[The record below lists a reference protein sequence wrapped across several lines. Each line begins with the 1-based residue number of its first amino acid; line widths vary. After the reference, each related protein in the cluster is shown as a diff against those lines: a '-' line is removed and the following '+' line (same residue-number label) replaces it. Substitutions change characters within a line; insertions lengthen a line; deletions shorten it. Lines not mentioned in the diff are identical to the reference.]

1 MTQDEN
7 KRAILVPVDFSDHSK
22 AALSLASELADL
34 IHRPIIVLHV
44 VHDPG
49 DAPGYYRVKGRGKQL
64 TRLEDR
70 AREMLEEFMHQMVE
84 TYPDGHELRRA
95 KQMLV
100 VGLPVTRILELVKK
114 VSPKMLIIG
123 GAGRTGL
130 SRYVLGSKAEQLAR
144 LCPVPVTI
152 VKLDDGEE

>member
-1 MTQDEN
+1 M
-7 KRAILVPVDFSDHSK
+7 
-22 AALSLASELADL
+22 
-34 IHRPIIVLHV
+34 LHV